1 MRCPYSMIASFV
13 LLASSG
19 MAAAKHVPGAAARS
33 HGQADPARVGAHLK
47 QSAAE
52 VKRLQQDV
60 TRQES
65 RSRQAAERLREQDR
79 ALEQLRRQLQATRGA
94 AVSQNEGS

>member
-13 LLASSG
+13 LLAASG
-19 MAAAKHVPGAAARS
+19 VAAAKHVPAPAASS
-33 HGQADPARVGAHLK
+33 HVQADPARVGAHLE

-60 TRQES
+60 ARQES

-79 ALEQLRRQLQATRGA
+79 ALEQLRRQVQAMSKA
-94 AVSQNEGS
+94 SVPENEGS